1 MHRLRYHK
9 RAVKS
14 LKRIPK
20 ARARQVFDAVDALA
34 LLSDPTAAPN
44 VKVMRGTWSGAWRL
58 RVGITAL
65 SLNCETLEKA
75 RKFT

>member
-44 VKVMRGTWSGAWRL
+44 VKVMRGPGA
-58 RVGITAL
+58 VPGA
-65 SLNCETLEKA
+65 
-75 RKFT
+75 